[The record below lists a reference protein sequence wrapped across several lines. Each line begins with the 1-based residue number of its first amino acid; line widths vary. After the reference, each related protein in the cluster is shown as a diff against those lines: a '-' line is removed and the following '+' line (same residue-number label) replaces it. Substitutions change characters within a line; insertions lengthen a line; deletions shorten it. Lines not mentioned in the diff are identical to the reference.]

1 MISLENLYP
10 DLKQNKKKFEADFAD
25 CSDFLLREIRISGSD
40 ALLLAMD
47 GLVNSNNVAELVMRP
62 VLDSQLQY
70 TTPNELFEA
79 LKTAKIAAT
88 EMNEAQTFEDVQYFL
103 MSGFAALIVDGC
115 TRALCLGT
123 QGWNKRMT
131 SESSNESM
139 AKGAK
144 ESFVE
149 TLNDNKALVRKRL
162 KTSHLKFRQLKLGQK
177 TQTPV
182 VIAYVDDKA
191 DKSIVADVE
200 ARLKRSNLETVLDYG
215 CLHPFIDSNVRSF
228 FSAVG
233 VTERPDTLCSKLLE
247 GRIAIMVEGSPF
259 TMYVPYLFSDNFQS
273 FDDYDNPP
281 FYAGFIR
288 LLKYMSFFASIFLP
302 GLFVAIGTYHLELLP
317 TQMIFHIASSEAMTP
332 FSLMTESIITFLL
345 YEVMRE
351 AGLRL
356 PKNIGHA
363 VSIIG
368 ALVIG
373 EATVSA
379 GLIGAPTLIIVAITA
394 ISSYVVYPLYESTA
408 VLRLISIVVGGVTG
422 IYGIVLLACLLGVGA
437 CSIGPYGIPYSAPI
451 TPFSKDS
458 APDIFIRESWKKLRL
473 RRIKIQD
480 LRGASADD
488 NKEI

>member
-1 MISLENLYP
+1 MENLYP
-10 DLKQNKKKFEADFAD
+10 DLKQNKTRFEKDFAD
-25 CSDFLLREIRISGSD
+25 CSDFLLREIKISGRD
-40 ALLLAMD
+40 ALMLAMD

-62 VLDSQLQY
+62 VLESDLPHE
-70 TTPNELFEA
+70 TPNTLFEA
-79 LKTAKIAAT
+79 LKAAKIAAT

-103 MSGFAALIVDGC
+103 MSGFVAVLVDGC
-115 TRALCLGT
+115 PRALCLGT

-131 SESSNESM
+131 SESSNEAMS
-139 AKGAK
+139 KGAK

-149 TLNDNKALVRKRL
+149 SINDNKALVRRRL
-162 KTSHLKFRQLKLGQK
+162 KTPHLKFRQLKLGQE

-182 VIAYVDDKA
+182 VIAYMDDKA
-191 DKSIVADVE
+191 DKSIVDGVE
-200 ARLKRSNLETVLDYG
+200 MRLKSSNLETVLDYG
-215 CLHPFIDSNVRSF
+215 CLHPFIDSDVRTF
-228 FSAVG
+228 FSSVG

-247 GRIAIMVEGSPF
+247 GRVAVMVEGSPF

-302 GLFVAIGTYHLELLP
+302 GLFVAVGTYHLELLP
-317 TQMIFHIASSEAMTP
+317 TQMIYHIAAAEVMTP
-332 FSLMTESIITFLL
+332 FSLTTESIITFLL

-356 PKNIGHA
+356 PKTIGHA

-368 ALVIG
+368 AIVIG

-422 IYGIVLLACLLGVGA
+422 IYGIVLLACLLGVSA
-437 CSIGPYGIPYSAPI
+437 CSIGPFGVPYSAPI

-473 RRIKIQD
+473 RRVKIQN
-480 LRGASADD
+480 LRGASVDAD
-488 NKEI
+488 KKL

>member
-1 MISLENLYP
+1 MNVLENLYP
-10 DLKQNKKKFEADFAD
+10 DLKENKKRFEADFAD
-25 CSDFLLREIRISGSD
+25 CSDFLLREIKISGTD
-40 ALLLAMD
+40 ALMLAMD
-47 GLVNSNNVAELVMRP
+47 GLVNSNNAAELVIRP
-62 VLDSQLQY
+62 ILDCRLDAAAPG
-70 TTPNELFEA
+70 TLFEA

-103 MSGFAALIVDGC
+103 MSGFVAILVDGC
-115 TRALCLGT
+115 PRALCLGV

-131 SESSNESM
+131 SEPSNEAM

-149 TLNDNKALVRKRL
+149 SINDNKALVRRRL
-162 KTSHLKFRQLKLGQK
+162 KTPHLKFRQLKLGQK

-182 VIAYVDDKA
+182 VIAYIDDKA
-191 DKSIVADVE
+191 EKSMVADVE

-215 CLHPFIDSNVRSF
+215 CLHPFIDSDIDTF
-228 FSAVG
+228 FSCVG

-247 GRIAIMVEGSPF
+247 GRIAVMVEGSPF

-288 LLKYMSFFASIFLP
+288 LLKYMSFFLSIFLP
-302 GLFVAIGTYHLELLP
+302 GLYVAIGTYHLELLP
-317 TQMIFHIASSEAMTP
+317 TQMIFHIASSEVMTP

-345 YEVMRE
+345 YEIMRE

-356 PKNIGHA
+356 PKTIGHA

-379 GLIGAPTLIIVAITA
+379 GLIGAPTLIIVAVTA

-408 VLRLISIVVGGVTG
+408 VLRLISIIVGGVTG
-422 IYGIVLLACLLGVGA
+422 IYGIVLLACVLGAGA
-437 CSIGPYGIPYSAPI
+437 CAIGPFGVPYSAPI

-458 APDIFIRESWKKLRL
+458 AADIFIRESWKKLRL

-480 LRGASADD
+480 LRGASADESND
-488 NKEI
+488 L